1 MPETVFWDTAAFV
14 ALGNADDQLHDE
26 AVLVSEELAQG
37 KAHVLTT
44 SAVLTEVANTF
55 SKAGWRPVA
64 RQMIEAVQNS
74 VAIGLAT
81 VIHIDT
87 DLWRRGWTLFLA
99 RPDKDWGLTDCLS
112 FVVMKEQAVSQ
123 AFTSDHHFEQAGFER
138 LMQGSS

>member
-26 AVLVSEELAQG
+26 AVLMSEILAQSR
-37 KAHVLTT
+37 AHVLTT

-64 RQMIEAVQNS
+64 EQMIEAVRQS
-74 VAIGLAT
+74 AAMGLAT
-81 VIHIDT
+81 ILHVDAN
-87 DLWRRGWTLFLA
+87 LWQRGWALFLA

-112 FVVMKEQAVSQ
+112 FVVLEEQAVSR

-138 LMQGSS
+138 LMQSSS